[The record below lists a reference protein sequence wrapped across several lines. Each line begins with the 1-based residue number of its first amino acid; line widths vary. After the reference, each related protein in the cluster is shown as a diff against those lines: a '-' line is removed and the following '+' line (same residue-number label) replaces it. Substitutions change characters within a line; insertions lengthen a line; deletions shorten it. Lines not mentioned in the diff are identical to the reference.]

1 MQLQTVTTGYT
12 PVKAQGAVNAFQPT
26 YFKSQMAPKSD
37 AYKPVNLQR
46 QGECVLGTLG
56 SCFCCCA
63 LLPAIA
69 VTAMVVG
76 AIAKAAKAAR
86 EVA

>member
-1 MQLQTVTTGYT
+1 MQLQTLSTGYT
-12 PVKAQGAVNAFQPT
+12 PVKASNTVQAFQGT
-26 YFKSQMAPKSD
+26 GFKSRVARQQD

-46 QGECVLGTLG
+46 NGECVLGTLG